1 MNKNTKITLKSL
13 LDKKEQILNS
23 KKTRK
28 KAELYVKSLDGT
40 ITVTAPD
47 RAIIT
52 DSAEMG
58 DNDGIMGDIYVVYQ
72 CVTEPALKSKELQD
86 AFECVEP
93 MEIVEKIF
101 LPGEISAIAKELLEL
116 AGYDEDGVRNVTD
129 DIKN

>member
-1 MNKNTKITLKSL
+1 MNKNTKITLKAL
-13 LDKKEQILNS
+13 LDKKEQLLNAN
-23 KKTRK
+23 KTRRT
-28 KAELYVKSLDGT
+28 AELYVKSLDGT
-40 ITVTAPD
+40 ITVVAPD

-58 DNDGIMGDIYVVYQ
+58 GNDGIMGDIYVVYQ

-116 AGYDEDGVRNVTD
+116 AGYDQDGVKKVTD
-129 DIKN
+129 DVKN

>member
-1 MNKNTKITLKSL
+1 MNKDTKITLEL
-13 LDKKEQILNS
+13 LLKRKEQMLEA

-28 KAELYVKSLDGT
+28 TAELYVKSLDGT

-52 DSAEMG
+52 DSADMGGEDGMMG
-58 DNDGIMGDIYVVYQ
+58 DAYIVYQ
-72 CVTEPALKSKELQD
+72 CVTDPSLKSKELQE

-93 MEIVEKIF
+93 LDIVEKIF

-116 AGYDEDGVRNVTD
+116 AGYDQNGVRNVTD